1 MNLEEWKSQKE
12 QEVLELKNLWESGG
26 ISESEYKELVEDI
39 TDIAKIQSDLGTED
53 LKNKAVKII
62 DGLKV
67 IAGLLSVSY
76 THLTLPT
83 NREV

>member
-39 TDIAKIQSDLGTED
+39 THCKNTIPIRQPRLKKQSS
-53 LKNKAVKII
+53 KN
-62 DGLKV
+62 
-67 IAGLLSVSY
+67 Y
-76 THLTLPT
+76 
-83 NREV
+83 

>member
-39 TDIAKIQSDLGTED
+39 TDIAKIQSIRQSRF
-53 LKNKAVKII
+53 KNKAVKII

-67 IAGLLSVSY
+67 KF
-76 THLTLPT
+76 T
-83 NREV
+83 